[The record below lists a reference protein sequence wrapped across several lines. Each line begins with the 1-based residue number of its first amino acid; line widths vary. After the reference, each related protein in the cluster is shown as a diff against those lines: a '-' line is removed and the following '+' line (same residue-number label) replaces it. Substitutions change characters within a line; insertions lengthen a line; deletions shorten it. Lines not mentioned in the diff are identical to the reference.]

1 MAPRITSVIAHVSF
15 RLWIGNLVLRT
26 RTWASQYSFSWEISV
41 EDYLKYSYRINMS
54 SQSKLLLPISP
65 LSSVSSEHHV
75 TIWALVSG
83 IHEAVGAEGD
93 GRATPEAQDT
103 QNGRDELT
111 RANES

>member
-1 MAPRITSVIAHVSF
+1 
-15 RLWIGNLVLRT
+15 
-26 RTWASQYSFSWEISV
+26 
-41 EDYLKYSYRINMS
+41 MS

-103 QNGRDELT
+103 QNCRDEPGVDPGLHLYT
-111 RANES
+111 GGDLEQVEDAAA